1 MGWTPIPGR
10 PDAGIYWEHIIMAS
24 DARIKL
30 GNGLEVIVYGWEIT
44 TERETPKVFVEARQH
59 PLSSSW
65 TMTPEDTR
73 ELACQLW
80 HAADT
85 AEGISPTPYPS
96 PDETTAALSKTAVIR
111 SHP

>member
-1 MGWTPIPGR
+1 MPGR
-10 PDAGIYWEHIIMAS
+10 PDAGINWEQIIMSTDAS
-24 DARIKL
+24 IKL
-30 GNGLEVIVYGWEIT
+30 GNGMAVRVYGWEIT
-44 TERETPKVFVEARQH
+44 EKRETPRVYIEGH
-59 PLSSSW
+59 HYPMTSGW
-65 TMTPEDTR
+65 TMTPAETR

-96 PDETTAALSKTAVIR
+96 PDETTATDTKTAVIR